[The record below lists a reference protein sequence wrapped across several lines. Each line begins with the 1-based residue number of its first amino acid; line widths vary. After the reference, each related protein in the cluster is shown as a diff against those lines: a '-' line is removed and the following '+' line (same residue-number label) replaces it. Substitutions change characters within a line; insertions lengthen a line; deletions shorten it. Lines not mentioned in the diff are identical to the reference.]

1 MNMDQL
7 CVLAVW
13 FTNVLLLLVIS
24 FALFKLNKTINEK
37 NKLDNMIFNFKLESK
52 EDDFNILDTLI
63 QENLAHYCVTKLENI
78 DNLYITEEMQKKM
91 FEYILRKIMYQLS
104 PMYLQK
110 LYYIYNQDKVD
121 EVITQK
127 INQAI
132 LAYTIEVNGSY
143 RS

>member
-1 MNMDQL
+1 MSMDQL

-13 FTNVLLLLVIS
+13 FTNTLLLVTVI
-24 FALFKLNKTINEK
+24 FVLLKVNKTINEK
-37 NKLDNMIFNFKLESK
+37 LKMDTMRFNFEIELKEEDFLILDN
-52 EDDFNILDTLI
+52 LI
-63 QENLAHYCVTKLENI
+63 QENLAQYCVLKIENM
-78 DNLYITEEMQKKM
+78 DKLYITEDMQNKM
-91 FEYILRKIMYQLS
+91 FEYILRQVMYQLS

-110 LYYIYNQDKVD
+110 LYYMYNKDKID

-132 LAYTIEVNGSY
+132 LAYSVEVNSNY

>member
-24 FALFKLNKTINEK
+24 FALFKLNKSINEK
-37 NKLDNMIFNFKLESK
+37 IKLENMRFNFSIELKENDFFILDN
-52 EDDFNILDTLI
+52 LI
-63 QENLAHYCVTKLENI
+63 QENLAQYCVLKLENM
-78 DNLYITEEMQKKM
+78 DKLYVTEDMQHKM
-91 FEYILRKIMYQLS
+91 FEYILRQVMYQLS

-110 LYYIYNQDKVD
+110 LYYMYNQDKID

-132 LAYTIEVNGSY
+132 LTYSVEVNRNY
-143 RS
+143 RK